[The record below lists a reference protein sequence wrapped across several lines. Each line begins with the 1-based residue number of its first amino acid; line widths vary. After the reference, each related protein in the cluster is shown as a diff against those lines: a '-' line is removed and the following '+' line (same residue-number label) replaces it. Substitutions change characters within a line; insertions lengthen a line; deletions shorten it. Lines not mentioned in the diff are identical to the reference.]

1 MGLFGGLL
9 GVAGSAVGFFG
20 AKKAEKEAARR
31 EAAAK
36 REMDKYKSQYAS
48 IDTSNP
54 YLNMTNTMAGLEN
67 TMEDATI
74 NQKQAEMEA
83 QQFQQSQANIL
94 DSMRGAA
101 GGSGIAATAQALA
114 QQGQQAAQ
122 KSAASI
128 GAQESANQAA
138 ALQQAGKLQEME
150 AREAGR
156 LQGMERQGEI
166 LSRQQQ
172 QQQIGT
178 LLGMSQ
184 SDVAAERQLKA
195 QATEAKTSALGS
207 GLSAL
212 GGFFSDRRLKKNIK
226 LIGSSPSGLK
236 IYAFEYIDKAFGNG
250 TFQGVMSDEISNDAV
265 IKHPTGYD
273 MVDYS
278 KLDVE
283 FKNIDNGR

>member
-1 MGLFGGLL
+1 MVFGALL

-20 AKKAEKEAARR
+20 AKKAEKEAAAR

-36 REMDKYKSQYAS
+36 RDMDKYKSQYAS

-74 NQKQAEMEA
+74 NQKQAEMES

-94 DSMRGAA
+94 GSMRGAA
-101 GGSGIAATAQALA
+101 GGSGIAATAQAMA
-114 QQGQQAAQ
+114 QQGQLAAQ

-128 GAQESANQAA
+128 GQQESANQAA

-150 AREAGR
+150 AREASNI
-156 LQGMERQGEI
+156 QSMERQGEV

-250 TFQGVMSDEISNDAV
+250 TFQGVMSDEISNDVV

>member
-1 MGLFGGLL
+1 
-9 GVAGSAVGFFG
+9 
-20 AKKAEKEAARR
+20 
-31 EAAAK
+31 
-36 REMDKYKSQYAS
+36 
-48 IDTSNP
+48 
-54 YLNMTNTMAGLEN
+54 MAGLEN

-74 NQKQAEMEA
+74 NQKQAEMES

-94 DSMRGAA
+94 GSMRGAA
-101 GGSGIAATAQALA
+101 GGSGIAATAQAMA
-114 QQGQQAAQ
+114 QQGQLAAQ

-128 GAQESANQAA
+128 GQQESANQAA

-150 AREAGR
+150 AREASNI
-156 LQGMERQGEI
+156 QSMERQGEV

-207 GLSAL
+207 GLQAL

-250 TFQGVMSDEISNDAV
+250 TFQGVMSDEISNDVV